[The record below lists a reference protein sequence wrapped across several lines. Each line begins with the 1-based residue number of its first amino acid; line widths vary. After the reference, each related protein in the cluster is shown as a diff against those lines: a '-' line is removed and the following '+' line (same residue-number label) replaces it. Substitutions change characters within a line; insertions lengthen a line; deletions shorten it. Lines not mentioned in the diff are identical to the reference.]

1 MSVKAPRVLIT
12 GGLGFLGRHIVKEL
26 LNRAFEL
33 TILDL
38 PGSPNALPQTGSK
51 PCRIVWGNFAD
62 TNVIREACEGQDVLL
77 HLAWGSLPS
86 TAQADLPAE
95 VQNNVAP
102 SARLFEAACKAGIGT
117 IVFAS
122 SGGTVYGDYR
132 RPVTEMD
139 LPLPM
144 GGYGLAKLSTEHY
157 LRLNCLK
164 GSVRGIVL
172 RFANPYGRE
181 QDHASGIQGL
191 LDVALSRAR
200 LGLPI
205 LVFGDGSVVRDFFHV
220 EDLADSVRLVLEAQH
235 APGFYVYNVGSGA
248 GCSIRDALA
257 ALERATGRPLNL
269 RFEPSRSFDVPY
281 NVLDIRKIEQA
292 TQWKPRIDLES
303 GLRKVWQARLAE

>member
-1 MSVKAPRVLIT
+1 MPSKVPRVLIT
-12 GGLGFLGRHIVKEL
+12 GGLGFLGRHIAREL
-26 LNRAFEL
+26 LNRDFDL

-38 PGSPNALPQTGSK
+38 PRSPKAPLETGTK
-51 PCRIVWGNFAD
+51 FCRMLWGNVAD
-62 TNVIREACEGQDVLL
+62 AKVVLEACEGQDMLL
-77 HLAWGSLPS
+77 HLAWGSLPA

-132 RPVTEMD
+132 RPVSETD

-164 GSVRGIVL
+164 GSARGIVL

-181 QDHASGIQGL
+181 QDHATGIQGL

-205 LVFGDGSVVRDFFHV
+205 QVFGDGSVVRDFFHV
-220 EDLADSVRLVLEAQH
+220 EDLAESVRMVLDAQH

-257 ALERATGRPLNL
+257 ALERATGKPLNL

-303 GLRKVWQARLAE
+303 GLRRVWQARLAE